1 MGRTKQLGTGT
12 VVWIPSELG
21 GGIFPTERQV
31 RIEVEDGARETILGF
46 VPSQDVRPESA
57 TRGRVRAVVLE
68 STEERVAVLL
78 RGDLLSGSNPIL
90 VPRTWLLRV
99 GRFE

>member
-1 MGRTKQLGTGT
+1 MDAPR
-12 VVWIPSELG
+12 
-21 GGIFPTERQV
+21 V
-31 RIEVEDGARETILGF
+31 RKR
-46 VPSQDVRPESA
+46 DVRVESG
-57 TRGRVRAVVLE
+57 TRGQVRAVVLE
-68 STEERVAVLL
+68 STEDRVAVLL